1 MGKNGGQYAILLPMS
16 LGEKSFRKGV
26 YSMAG
31 TVIGA
36 GTFAVPAA
44 MHSMGV
50 AAGTAAF
57 WLVALLILITHLLFV
72 DVALSSA
79 NTEKKRFPGYVGLVL
94 GNKFK
99 FLATIAHSA
108 QILGAGFIYLVLGG
122 EFMAAL
128 VGNGVMGDV
137 FVWQL
142 IFWVLGS
149 VAVSVG
155 LKLVMKIE
163 GWLTMMLIF
172 LMLVSSGLYFGR
184 IQPELF
190 FVSSWQNISVVLGV
204 FLFSLAGWNVIPE
217 IGQFFKGD
225 RGKTRQ
231 AVVIGSLSAAFLI
244 WLFGVMAYAAIGTGL
259 GESVG
264 DLSKGLP
271 SDLFWLIPVV
281 GLLAVATSY
290 ITLLQDLVE
299 SFRRDAKFGKP
310 LSYAITF
317 GVPLSLLFL
326 TSRQAVQSIGF
337 VGSALTSINALLLS
351 VTAIKLLAKRKDLSR
366 VWRIGAPL
374 LCAGSFGVIFIW
386 SLF

>member
-1 MGKNGGQYAILLPMS
+1 MLYFLPMS
-16 LGEKSFRKGV
+16 LQEKSFRKGV

-44 MHSMGV
+44 MHSMGI
-50 AAGTAAF
+50 AAGTLAF
-57 WLVALLILITHLLFV
+57 WAVALLVLVTHLLFV

-79 NTEKKRFPGYVGLVL
+79 SAEKKRFPGYVGLAL
-94 GNKFK
+94 GKKFK
-99 FLATIAHSA
+99 FIASIA
-108 QILGAGFIYLVLGG
+108 YAVQIIGAGFIYLVLGG
-122 EFMAAL
+122 EFLAVL
-128 VGNGVMGDV
+128 IRNGVVQDA

-142 IFWVLGS
+142 VFWVLGS

-163 GWLTMMLIF
+163 GWLTMLLIL
-172 LMLVSSGLYFGR
+172 LMLVSAGIFYGR
-184 IQPELF
+184 VQPELF
-190 FVSSWQNISVVLGV
+190 FVSSWQSISIALGV

-225 RGKTRQ
+225 REKTRN
-231 AVVIGSLSAAFLI
+231 AVVIGSLAAAFMI

-271 SDLFWLIPVV
+271 SGLFWLIPVV

-290 ITLLQDLVE
+290 ITLLQDLME
-299 SFRRDAKFGKP
+299 SFKRDAKFGAP

-317 GVPLSLLFL
+317 GVPLALLFV
-326 TSRQAVQSIGF
+326 TSRQAVHSIGF

-351 VTAIKLLAKRKDLSR
+351 VTAIKLLAKRKDLSLF
-366 VWRIGAPL
+366 WRIGAPV
-374 LCAGSFGVIFIW
+374 LCAGSFSVIFIW
-386 SLF
+386 SLL

>member
-1 MGKNGGQYAILLPMS
+1 MFLS
-16 LGEKSFRKGV
+16 DKSFRKGV

-50 AAGTAAF
+50 AAGTVAF
-57 WLVALLILITHLLFV
+57 WLVALLVLVTHLLFV

-79 NTEKKRFPGYVGLVL
+79 SAEKKRFPGYVGLAL
-94 GNKFK
+94 GEKFK
-99 FLATIAHSA
+99 FVASIAYAA
-108 QILGAGFIYLVLGG
+108 QIIGAGFIYLVLGG
-122 EFMAAL
+122 EFLAVL
-128 VGNGVMGDV
+128 IRNGVVHDA

-142 IFWVLGS
+142 VFWVLGS
-149 VAVSVG
+149 LSVSVG
-155 LKLVMKIE
+155 LKVVMKIE
-163 GWLTMMLIF
+163 SWLTLLLVL
-172 LMLVSSGLYFGR
+172 LMLVTSGLFYGQVR
-184 IQPELF
+184 PALF
-190 FVSSWQNISVVLGV
+190 FSATWQSISIALGV

-225 RGKTRQ
+225 RQKTRQ
-231 AVVIGSLSAAFLI
+231 AVAVGSLGAAFMI
-244 WLFGVMAYAAIGTGL
+244 WLFGVMAYAAIGADL

-264 DLSKGLP
+264 DLSRGLP
-271 SDLFWLIPVV
+271 SGLFWLIPVV

-290 ITLLQDLVE
+290 ITLLQDLVQ
-299 SFRRDAKFGKP
+299 SFRRDLKFSAV
-310 LSYAITF
+310 LSYVVTF
-317 GVPLSLLFL
+317 GAPLTLLFL
-326 TSRQAVQSIGF
+326 ASRQAVQAIGF

-351 VTAIKLLAKRKDLSR
+351 FTAIKLLGKRKDLSPWWR
-366 VWRIGAPL
+366 VGAPA